1 VGLISTY
8 DEAKLA
14 VTGLLASTGDDLL
27 TASDFEWM
35 RKAPGSGGSG
45 NNGGAMPQDPIL
57 VAARNRL
64 KELRLA
70 EVEISP
76 AFDPELKE
84 YTATVPFEVEK
95 VTVTAVAMDE
105 DAVVTIGDTNLEYV
119 GKNTVAIRVVSA
131 DGLQRTYKIII
142 TREPPVEEPTEEPTE
157 PDVTKPVEKP
167 KDNGLLLWALGSV
180 IVTAAVIYLIIILQ
194 KRKKKKDK

>member
-1 VGLISTY
+1 
-8 DEAKLA
+8 
-14 VTGLLASTGDDLL
+14 
-27 TASDFEWM
+27 
-35 RKAPGSGGSG
+35 
-45 NNGGAMPQDPIL
+45 MPQDPIL

-84 YTATVPFEVEK
+84 YTATVPFEIEK

-131 DGLQRTYKIII
+131 DGLQRTYKIVI

-157 PDVTKPVEKP
+157 PDVTMPVEKP